1 MKLYAPNH
9 TRNVVF
15 KHVRIHEST
24 RLKLLCLS
32 KRLDL
37 PICHAVDAAL
47 DAAFREE
54 GVEPWEVVADP
65 TLKEIL
71 CSMPVMRK

>member
-1 MKLYAPNH
+1 MKRYAPKH

-15 KHVRIHEST
+15 KHVRIHETT
-24 RLKLLCLS
+24 RLKILLLS
-32 KRLDL
+32 RHLGL
-37 PICHAVDAAL
+37 PICNTVDAAL
-47 DAAFREE
+47 DAAFREA

-71 CSMPVMRK
+71 S